1 MDEGKAQTKQEEW
14 SYEGLCRLARAVVAG
29 VKDPRELAEWERVGR
44 KIAARLDRTPIE
56 TETPSRAKRARRP
69 GYMTDPLEFVV
80 DGRVLRRWK
89 RQQAKR
95 KGDSNAVQ

>member
-1 MDEGKAQTKQEEW
+1 MMGVGKAHTGEEW

-44 KIAARLDRTPIE
+44 KIAARLDRSAP
-56 TETPSRAKRARRP
+56 ETPSHAKQAKRP
-69 GYMTDPLEFVV
+69 CYMTDPLEFVV

-95 KGDSNAVQ
+95 KGGSDAVQ

>member
-1 MDEGKAQTKQEEW
+1 MMDAGKAQTGEEW

-29 VKDPRELAEWERVGR
+29 VKDPRELAEWEQVGR
-44 KIAARLDRTPIE
+44 KIAARLDRTR
-56 TETPSRAKRARRP
+56 TETPSHAKQAKRP
-69 GYMTDPLEFVV
+69 GYMTDPVEFMV

-95 KGDSNAVQ
+95 KGGSNAVQ